1 MVIRHQETGG
11 WDARGFTL
19 LEVMVAVIIISIALV
34 SLIGSQSQS
43 VSIATASRFETT
55 ASLLARQK
63 LTELALAGFEELA
76 SAEGDFGEEFPDY
89 SWSVE
94 VRELGE
100 EDTGLENGADLLKSV
115 DLIISSGLDE
125 EWTFGV
131 REIFMAPIE
140 AEEGV

>member
-1 MVIRHQETGG
+1 MVIRHQRTGG
-11 WDARGFTL
+11 RGERGFTL

-63 LTELALAGFEELA
+63 LTELALGGFDELT
-76 SAEGDFGEEFPDY
+76 SAEGDFGEDFPDY
-89 SWSVE
+89 SWKVE
-94 VRELGE
+94 VRELGGE
-100 EDTGLENGADLLKSV
+100 ETGLENSPDLLKSV

-125 EWTFGV
+125 DWTFGV
-131 REIFMAPIE
+131 REIIMAPIE